1 MIGKILIYLGAVL
14 PLVWG
19 VSHLFPTQ
27 SVVRGFGN
35 ISQDNKYII
44 SMEWIVEGIAL
55 IFTGALIVIVTMMD
69 PLNIVS
75 MATYIVSSCFLIMM
89 AIVSIFTGFKIN
101 FLPFRL
107 CPLIF
112 TLSAILVSV
121 GWLSLK

>member
-27 SVVRGFGN
+27 SVVRGFGD

-44 SMEWIVEGIAL
+44 SMEWIVEGVAL

-112 TLSAILVSV
+112 TVSAILVSV

>member
-1 MIGKILIYLGAVL
+1 MIGRILIYFGAVL
-14 PLVWG
+14 PLLWG
-19 VSHLFPTQ
+19 VLHLFPTQ

-112 TLSAILVSV
+112 TVSAILVSV